1 MGYQVG
7 RICYSTEQ
15 EAVNVLMTQV
25 VPTIDKDGVLHHPV
39 FKGSAWEYKGQIVK
53 PILPQCEFGAYA
65 QAGKDIGIV
74 LVGVLVTLLIIV
86 VCMQTIGLLRE
97 RENEE

>member
-7 RICYSTEQ
+7 RICYAAEE

-25 VPTIDKDGVLHHPV
+25 VPTIDKDGVLNHPV

-53 PILPQCEFGAYA
+53 PTLPQCEFGAYA
-65 QAGKDIGIV
+65 QAGKEIGIG
-74 LVGVLVTLLIIV
+74 LVGATTSLLIV
-86 VCMQTIGLLRE
+86 VIALRTVSMIGKRD
-97 RENEE
+97 EE

>member
-7 RICYSTEQ
+7 RICYATEE

-25 VPTIDKDGVLHHPV
+25 VPTIDKDGVLNHPV

-53 PILPQCEFGAYA
+53 PTLPQCEFGAYA
-65 QAGKDIGIV
+65 QAGKEIGIG
-74 LVGVLVTLLIIV
+74 LVGATTSLLIV
-86 VCMQTIGLLRE
+86 VIALRTVSTMIGRKD
-97 RENEE
+97 EE